1 MKKNF
6 RNTLAGTGVAAIL
19 AVSALSGCSA
29 LGSAPTIAAE
39 TETEDVAE
47 TEAAKDT
54 GADETTEEAAA
65 TEAESI
71 AATDG
76 GTRLDD
82 ILARGYIEVATEP
95 YFAPNEFIDPSKQ
108 GDDKYVGSDIE
119 LAYYIADQL
128 GVECHIIPL
137 EFDAV
142 LTGITDGKYD
152 LAISALAYTPARAE
166 AMEMSIGYRFGEIT
180 QYGLLI
186 REEDAENIKTAEDL
200 ADKVVVCQAGS
211 LQELFATQ
219 QIPAMQEL
227 KRTSSSNDAYLTVQE
242 GKADAAAVAKD
253 TAQLYV
259 DANPEG
265 KLMVVPDFAFETDE
279 STQGTRIGITKGET
293 ALLDKVNEILED
305 LVASGQYDEW
315 YEEYSEYARSL
326 GL

>member
-6 RNTLAGTGVAAIL
+6 GKIL
-19 AVSALSGCSA
+19 ACTGAAAMLTVSVLSGCSA
-29 LGSAPTIAAE
+29 LGSAPTVAAE
-39 TETEDVAE
+39 TTTAAE
-47 TEAAKDT
+47 S
-54 GADETTEEAAA
+54 
-65 TEAESI
+65 TEAENETS
-71 AATDG
+71 AEETTGEETMAEAESNEASDG
-76 GTRLDD
+76 GSRLDE

-95 YFAPNEFIDPSKQ
+95 YFAPNEFIDPAKQ

-119 LAYYIADQL
+119 LAHYIADKL
-128 GVECHIIPL
+128 GVECRIIPL

-186 REEDAENIKTAEDL
+186 RQEDAETIKSADDL

-227 KRTSSSNDAYLTVQE
+227 KRTSSSNDAYLTIQE
-242 GKADAAAVAKD
+242 EKADAAVVAKE

-293 ALLDKVNEILED
+293 ALLNKVNEILEE
-305 LVASGQYDEW
+305 LVPTGQYDEW